1 MVEDLR
7 KKFSVDAKISCV
19 MQEKK
24 IFKQAPPPQLE
35 KLRKKISFDANISCV
50 MQETKIFHRGPPP
63 SPLVLLYCTLNIE
76 NQAAQIEGG
85 RFMEEIL
92 F

>member
-1 MVEDLR
+1 MKIFRFLHKHFLCYTRNENISPRPPRQLENLK
-7 KKFSVDAKISCV
+7 KKF
-19 MQEKK
+19 
-24 IFKQAPPPQLE
+24 
-35 KLRKKISFDANISCV
+35 SFDANISCV

>member
-1 MVEDLR
+1 
-7 KKFSVDAKISCV
+7 
-19 MQEKK
+19 
-24 IFKQAPPPQLE
+24 
-35 KLRKKISFDANISCV
+35 
-50 MQETKIFHRGPPP
+50 MQETKIFHQGPP

-85 RFMEEIL
+85 RFIEEIL

>member
-1 MVEDLR
+1 M
-7 KKFSVDAKISCV
+7 F
-19 MQEKK
+19 
-24 IFKQAPPPQLE
+24 
-35 KLRKKISFDANISCV
+35 
-50 MQETKIFHRGPPP
+50 MQETKNFHRGPPP

-85 RFMEEIL
+85 RFMKEIL